1 MLAFTPVF
9 APAQGASEPMAPV
22 RDVLNLSASA
32 AVEVQYDSMS
42 ITLAATREGPDA
54 AGVQAQ
60 LRQAIDGALGEAR
73 RAAKPGQVDVRTGGF
88 NLSPRYGNKG
98 SITGRLGQAE
108 IALEGR
114 DMSAIAQ
121 LAGRL
126 STVTVSRVTYSL
138 ARETREKVEA
148 DAAAQAITKFRARA
162 LDYAKQFGF
171 VGYTVR
177 EVHVGTSEPEN
188 IQPLVRAHMVA
199 SAAPGDAI
207 PVEAGKAT
215 VTVAVNGA
223 VLMTR

>member
-1 MLAFTPVF
+1 MKRAILLWMLASTPVF
-9 APAQGASEPMAPV
+9 AAAQVASEPMATV

-54 AGVQAQ
+54 SGVQAQ
-60 LRQAIDGALGEAR
+60 LRQAIDVALGEAR
-73 RAAKPGQVDVRTGGF
+73 RAAKPGQLDVRTGGF

-98 SITGRLGQAE
+98 SITGWAGQAE
-108 IALEGR
+108 IVLEGR

-126 STVTVSRVTYSL
+126 STVTVSRVANSL

-148 DAAAQAITKFRARA
+148 DAVAQAITKFRARA

-171 VGYTVR
+171 
-177 EVHVGTSEPEN
+177 
-188 IQPLVRAHMVA
+188 
-199 SAAPGDAI
+199 
-207 PVEAGKAT
+207 AG
-215 VTVAVNGA
+215 
-223 VLMTR
+223 